1 MGNNNL
7 PIKVVCSS
15 YDKYRRSYE
24 NTSVKE
30 AKKAIGT
37 ALVAGEY
44 QLAVALLFFC
54 YTTLNHD
61 NHSQFHG
68 CGNMWSNPSDNSFDT
83 IMADLYECSNSA
95 NIIKETH
102 QDNIVK
108 WEYPDGLDKAIL
120 SVQRAIVA
128 QHYPEAIE
136 ADGDVKENMP
146 IKYGDNLFVFSYDE
160 EYKELRAKEVSILA
174 YSDGDGTKRINFNF
188 FPQGRHAAEAYR
200 TYNGEKDHWG
210 IECHIH
216 SYGDT
221 EYTRMQVI
229 STSSKS
235 NTYCGFGYDEDK
247 GVNPRLNDIVN
258 RLKEYNC
265 ADMSDV
271 VNLLTPLYSE
281 LKDVWIDIAPD
292 YRDVWF
298 LPQVVSYYGNKHIA
312 TMQELLPQVSNYSVI
327 KKAASGSSYGF
338 WTD

>member
-1 MGNNNL
+1 MGNTL

-24 NTSVKE
+24 DTSVKE
-30 AKKAIGT
+30 IKTAIGA

-44 QLAVALLFFC
+44 QLAITLLFFC
-54 YTTLNHD
+54 YATLNHD
-61 NHSQFHG
+61 NHSQFNG
-68 CGNMWSNPSDNSFDT
+68 CGDMWSHPSNNSFDT

-95 NIIKETH
+95 NIIRRNY
-102 QDNIVK
+102 QDNVIK

-136 ADGDVKENMP
+136 ADGNIEENML
-146 IKYGDNLFVFSYDE
+146 IKYGDNLFIFSYDE
-160 EYKELRAKEVSILA
+160 KYKELRAKEVSILA

-210 IECHIH
+210 IECHVH

-235 NTYCGFGYDEDK
+235 NTYCGFGYERGESNILKNIVARFKD
-247 GVNPRLNDIVN
+247 VNCNTM
-258 RLKEYNC
+258 
-265 ADMSDV
+265 ADV

-298 LPQVVSYYGNKHIA
+298 LPQVVSYYGNKHLT
-312 TMQELLPQVSNYSVI
+312 TMQKLLPQVNSYSV
-327 KKAASGSSYGF
+327 KKEAASGGGYGF
-338 WTD
+338 WSD

>member
-1 MGNNNL
+1 MGKNAL
-7 PIKVVCSS
+7 PIKVVHSS

-24 NTSVKE
+24 NTSVQEVKI
-30 AKKAIGT
+30 AIET
-37 ALVAGEY
+37 ALIAGEY

-54 YTTLNHD
+54 YTTLDHD

-68 CGNMWSNPSDNSFDT
+68 CGNMWSNPSHNSFDT
-83 IMADLYECSNSA
+83 IMRDLYWCSNSA
-95 NIIKETH
+95 NIIKESH
-102 QDNIVK
+102 QDNVVK
-108 WEYPDGLDKAIL
+108 WQYPDELDKAIF

-136 ADGDVKENMP
+136 ADGNIEENMP
-146 IKYGDNLFVFSYDE
+146 IKYGDNLFVFSYE
-160 EYKELRAKEVSILA
+160 EKYKELRAKEVSILA

-210 IECHIH
+210 IECHTH

-221 EYTRMQVI
+221 EYTRMQKI

-235 NTYCGFGYDEDK
+235 NTYCGFGYDDSK
-247 GVNPRLNDIVN
+247 GVNPRLNDIVG
-258 RLKEYNC
+258 RFGVYDC
-265 ADMSDV
+265 TSMSDV
-271 VNLLTPLYSE
+271 ITLLTPLYSE
-281 LKDVWIDIAPD
+281 LKDVWTDIAPD

-312 TMQELLPQVSNYSVI
+312 TMQELLSQVEGYSV
-327 KKAASGSSYGF
+327 KEKASSGGGVGF
-338 WTD
+338 WSD

>member
-1 MGNNNL
+1 MMGKL
-7 PIKVVCSS
+7 PITVVHSS

-24 NTSVKE
+24 DTSVKE
-30 AKKAIGT
+30 IKTAIG
-37 ALVAGEY
+37 AAIKAGEY
-44 QLAVALLFFC
+44 QLAVTLLFFC

-83 IMADLYECSNSA
+83 IMRDLYWCSNSA
-95 NIIKETH
+95 NIIKESH
-102 QDNIVK
+102 QDNVVK
-108 WEYPDGLDKAIL
+108 WQYPDGLDKAIF
-120 SVQRAIVA
+120 SVQRTIVA

-136 ADGDVKENMP
+136 ADGNVKENMP

-188 FPQGRHAAEAYR
+188 FPEGTHAAEAYR

-210 IECHIH
+210 IECHTH

-235 NTYCGFGYDEDK
+235 NTYCGFGYERGESNILKNIVARFKD
-247 GVNPRLNDIVN
+247 VNCNTM
-258 RLKEYNC
+258 
-265 ADMSDV
+265 ADV
-271 VNLLTPLYSE
+271 VTLLTPLYNN
-281 LKDVWIDIAPD
+281 LKTVWTNIAPD

-298 LPQVVSYYGNKHIA
+298 LPQVVSYYGNKHLT
-312 TMQELLPQVSNYSVI
+312 TMQKLLPQVNSYSV
-327 KKAASGSSYGF
+327 KKEAASGGGYGF
-338 WTD
+338 WSD

>member
-15 YDKYRRSYE
+15 YDKYRSYE
-24 NTSVKE
+24 DTSIKE

-68 CGNMWSNPSDNSFDT
+68 CGKMWSNPSDNSFDA

-95 NIIKETH
+95 NIIKESH
-102 QDNIVK
+102 QDNVVK

-128 QHYPEAIE
+128 QYYPEAIE
-136 ADGDVKENMP
+136 ADGDIKENMP

-160 EYKELRAKEVSILA
+160 KYKELRAKEVSILA

-188 FPQGRHAAEAYR
+188 FPQGTHAAEAYR
-200 TYNGEKDHWG
+200 TYDGERDHWG
-210 IECHIH
+210 IECHTH

-235 NTYCGFGYDEDK
+235 NTYCGFGYERGESNILKNIVARFKD
-247 GVNPRLNDIVN
+247 VNCNTM
-258 RLKEYNC
+258 
-265 ADMSDV
+265 ADV
-271 VNLLTPLYSE
+271 VTLLTPLYNN
-281 LKDVWIDIAPD
+281 LKTVWTNIAPD

-298 LPQVVSYYGNKHIA
+298 LPQVVSYYGNKHFA
-312 TMQELLPQVSNYSVI
+312 VMQELLSQVENYSV
-327 KKAASGSSYGF
+327 KEKASSGGGVGF
-338 WTD
+338 WSD

>member
-7 PIKVVCSS
+7 PIKVVCSN

-24 NTSVKE
+24 DTSVKE
-30 AKKAIGT
+30 AKTAIGA

-44 QLAVALLFFC
+44 QLAVTLLFFC

-61 NHSQFHG
+61 SHSQFNG
-68 CGNMWSNPSDNSFDT
+68 CGDMWSNPSDNSFDT
-83 IMADLYECSNSA
+83 IMRDLYWCSNSA
-95 NIIKETH
+95 NIIKESH
-102 QDNIVK
+102 QDNVVK
-108 WEYPDGLDKAIL
+108 WQYPDGLDVAIY
-120 SVQRAIVA
+120 SVQKAIVA

-136 ADGDVKENMP
+136 ADGNIKENMP
-146 IKYGDNLFVFSYDE
+146 IKYGDNLFVFSYE
-160 EYKELRAKEVSILA
+160 EKYKELRAKEVSILA

-200 TYNGEKDHWG
+200 TYDGERDHWG
-210 IECHIH
+210 IECHTH

-235 NTYCGFGYDEDK
+235 NTYCGFGYERGESNILKNIVARFKD
-247 GVNPRLNDIVN
+247 VNCNTM
-258 RLKEYNC
+258 
-265 ADMSDV
+265 ADV
-271 VNLLTPLYSE
+271 VTLLTPLYNN
-281 LKDVWIDIAPD
+281 LKTVWTDIAPD

-338 WTD
+338 WSD

>member
-1 MGNNNL
+1 MGNTL

-24 NTSVKE
+24 DTSVKE
-30 AKKAIGT
+30 IKTAIGA

-44 QLAVALLFFC
+44 QLAITLLFFC
-54 YTTLNHD
+54 YATLNHD
-61 NHSQFHG
+61 KYSQFNG

-95 NIIKETH
+95 NIIRRNY
-102 QDNIVK
+102 QDNAPK
-108 WEYPDGLDKAIL
+108 WRYPDGLDVAIF
-120 SVQRAIVA
+120 SVQKAVVS

-136 ADGDVKENMP
+136 ADGNVKENMP

-188 FPQGRHAAEAYR
+188 FPEGTHAAEAYR
-200 TYNGEKDHWG
+200 TYDGERDHWG
-210 IECHIH
+210 IECHTH

-235 NTYCGFGYDEDK
+235 NTYCGFGYERGESNILKNIVARFKD
-247 GVNPRLNDIVN
+247 VNCNTM
-258 RLKEYNC
+258 
-265 ADMSDV
+265 ADV
-271 VNLLTPLYSE
+271 VTLLTPLYNN
-281 LKDVWIDIAPD
+281 LKTVWTNIAPD

-298 LPQVVSYYGNKHIA
+298 LPQVVSYYGNKHLA
-312 TMQELLPQVSNYSVI
+312 TMKELLPQVNSYSV
-327 KKAASGSSYGF
+327 KKEAASGGGYGF
-338 WTD
+338 WSD

>member
-68 CGNMWSNPSDNSFDT
+68 CGNMWSSFDT

-235 NTYCGFGYDEDK
+235 NTYCGFGYERGESNILKNIVARFKD
-247 GVNPRLNDIVN
+247 VNCNTM
-258 RLKEYNC
+258 
-265 ADMSDV
+265 ADV
-271 VNLLTPLYSE
+271 VTLLTPLYNN
-281 LKDVWIDIAPD
+281 LKTVWTNIAPD

-298 LPQVVSYYGNKHIA
+298 LPQVVSYYGNKHLA
-312 TMQELLPQVSNYSVI
+312 TMKELLPQVNSYSV
-327 KKAASGSSYGF
+327 KKEAASGGGYGF
-338 WTD
+338 WSD

>member
-15 YDKYRRSYE
+15 YDKYRSYE
-24 NTSVKE
+24 DTSIKE

-68 CGNMWSNPSDNSFDT
+68 CGKMWSNPSDNSFDA

-95 NIIKETH
+95 NIIKESH
-102 QDNIVK
+102 QDNVVK

-128 QHYPEAIE
+128 QYYPEAIE
-136 ADGDVKENMP
+136 ADGDIKENMP

-160 EYKELRAKEVSILA
+160 KYKELRAKEVSILA

-188 FPQGRHAAEAYR
+188 FPQGTHAAEAYR
-200 TYNGEKDHWG
+200 TYDGERDHWG
-210 IECHIH
+210 IECHTH

-235 NTYCGFGYDEDK
+235 NTYCGFGYERGESNILKNIVARFKD
-247 GVNPRLNDIVN
+247 VNCNTM
-258 RLKEYNC
+258 
-265 ADMSDV
+265 ADV
-271 VNLLTPLYSE
+271 VTLLTPLYNN
-281 LKDVWIDIAPD
+281 LKTVWIDIAPD

-298 LPQVVSYYGNKHIA
+298 LPQVVSYYGNKHLT
-312 TMQELLPQVSNYSVI
+312 TMQKLLPQVNSYSV
-327 KKAASGSSYGF
+327 KKEAASGSSYGF